1 MNLRYQT
8 LLLMLCVTLGIFA
21 QGRGRHH
28 RPALRQ
34 TKKEFV
40 SSFQT
45 GTLVNTDMY
54 HLPYR
59 YALLNPNQEGDA
71 IIVLYLHGA
80 SGRGN
85 DNIAQLGASVVEK
98 LYAYLKESGK
108 KSLLIIPQCPN
119 DAKWNMNG
127 NNGKSMS
134 KAIMQVVNDVSGKF
148 NLSDSRKYVLGYSL
162 GGGGVLR
169 ILSDCPGTFF
179 AGLAASAPLDGK
191 ILPES
196 IAETRIIMTVGDT
209 DYTTVKDLKD
219 LVNKIKKSGGDATVI
234 SFKGKDHQKSG
245 PEAFNPTILN
255 SLFK

>member
-1 MNLRYQT
+1 MLT
-8 LLLMLCVTLGIFA
+8 LCIALGTFA

-28 RPALRQ
+28 RPASRQ
-34 TKKEFV
+34 VKKELV
-40 SSFQT
+40 NSFQT
-45 GTLVNTDMY
+45 DSLVNTNIY

-59 YALLNPNQEGDA
+59 YTLLNPNQEGDV

-85 DNIAQLGASVVEK
+85 DNISQLGASVVEK
-98 LYAYLKESGK
+98 LYTYLKNSGK

-119 DAKWNMNG
+119 GVKWNMSG

-134 KAIMQVVNDVSGKF
+134 KAIMQVVNDVSSKF
-148 NLSDSRKYVLGYSL
+148 NFPDSRKYVLGYSL

-169 ILSDCPGTFF
+169 ILSDYPGTFS

-196 IAETRIIMTVGDT
+196 IADTPIIMTVGDN
-209 DYTTVKDLKD
+209 DYTAIKDLKD
-219 LVNKIKKSGGDATVI
+219 LANKIKKFGGDATVI
-234 SFKGKDHQKSG
+234 SFKGKNHQQSG
-245 PEAFNPTILN
+245 SEAFNPTILY
-255 SLFK
+255 SLLN